1 MTPEEKEC
9 ELIKSVE
16 YLLFLLKDTNPHTSK
31 ELNQSFEKIKKLL
44 DPNFSAI
51 PEDLKKSIGL
61 ATVASVAAPD
71 PELRVD
77 IVRGGL
83 SLLRTAVMCAGG
95 PFMSENLQKILNHE
109 KSLSEKLRMIS
120 PESEDSSQRVILYD
134 ATWRAVSYL
143 EFMCFN
149 GYGEVKSSGFTWGEG
164 K

>member
-9 ELIKSVE
+9 EIIKNVE
-16 YLLFLLKDTNPHTSK
+16 NLLFLLKDNEPHTSK
-31 ELNQSFEKIKKLL
+31 ELNQTFEKIKKLL

-61 ATVASVAAPD
+61 ATVASVAAID

-83 SLLRTAVMCAGG
+83 SLLRTAVRCAGG
-95 PFMSENLQKILNHE
+95 PFMDENLQKILDHE
-109 KSLSEKLRMIS
+109 KSLSAKLRMIS
-120 PESEDSSQRVILYD
+120 PESDNPTQRVDLYD
-134 ATWRAVSYL
+134 AAWRAVSYL

-149 GYGEVKSSGFTWGEG
+149 GYGEVNSSGFTWGDG